1 MKKRIVSTIGLWAA
15 IILVL
20 ALFGLPGGVFLLI
33 ALMIPALL
41 ELYAL
46 LDRMGY
52 QCLRWFGCAFGTLIL
67 LATYF
72 SSGLG
77 EQPGTLVLTLSIIVL
92 LIMMLAGLNLKK
104 TLLPTLF
111 GLVLIPFLL
120 QFYVL
125 VGLNFANPTEG
136 LVMVIWL
143 IAVAKFSDVGGLL
156 VGSKFGRNRLAP
168 LISPKKT
175 WEGALGGVVFS
186 VLIGV
191 ILKTLLW
198 RWIPSSFTLLHA
210 VLLAVPIGIFAIIS
224 DLVESY
230 LKRLAEV
237 KDSGSVI
244 PGIGGAFD
252 LMDSLLLTAP
262 LGFILIRAFVS

>member
-1 MKKRIVSTIGLWAA
+1 MKRRIISTVGLWAA
-15 IILVL
+15 IILIL
-20 ALFGLPGGVFLLI
+20 TLFGLPGGVFLLV

-52 QCLRWFGCAFGTLIL
+52 RCLRLFGCAFGTLIL

-77 EQPGTLVLTLSIIVL
+77 EQPGTLVLTLAILVL
-92 LIMMLAGLNLKK
+92 MIMMLTGLNLQK
-104 TLLPTLF
+104 TLIPTLF
-111 GLVLIPFLL
+111 GLLLVPFLL
-120 QFYVL
+120 QFYIL
-125 VGLNFANPTEG
+125 VGLNFPNPTEG

-156 VGSKFGRNRLAP
+156 VGSKLGRNRLAP

-175 WEGALGGVVFS
+175 WEGAMGGVVFS
-186 VLIGV
+186 VLIGI
-191 ILKTLLW
+191 ILKLALW
-198 RWIPSSFTLLHA
+198 NWMPASFTLWHA
-210 VLLAVPIGIFAIIS
+210 ALLALPIGMFAIIS

-237 KDSGSVI
+237 KDSGTVI

-262 LGFILIRAFVS
+262 LGFILIRAFVY